1 MSPAAING
9 CSTESGH
16 RVGVFPHEAG
26 IAPLCTHAIVPSAQ
40 LMTGKK
46 LFIDRL
52 LQSRKI
58 VTKVLLFVVP
68 LVLLIAGVGLA
79 GYYTANTLN
88 GHMTVTRA
96 TIENIGDFER
106 LQASLQEYS
115 STPNEKTLSAL
126 RADIDTQQQ
135 GVGVLEGLL
144 TSEGDRSR
152 VAPVMGLASA
162 MRSHVD
168 ALWAV
173 KLLRD
178 ETDAQ
183 MASAVTEIDTLGT
196 EVEAQVGS
204 LRKQS
209 AGKEKFAKGMLLE
222 AYAYNAISG
231 RVSDLRE
238 AMRRAESDDA
248 AINTAKLYL
257 GPLEEEFAKIS
268 TLVSEKA
275 GKAFDPARQAAA
287 GLKAT
292 ITGDAPI
299 ADKAQAV
306 RVGTSA
312 LMPIQR
318 DLDNLS
324 NSRAVT
330 AAERFVG
337 LEGDVAVQRELLA
350 QTEDSLRRIDELK
363 LLVERMS
370 STMSEASQKPLLEST
385 AGLRTVSARV
395 SELAKTNFTMA
406 GFAVKLEPLLA
417 SLDAGS
423 TKLIVIASDWQKKRA
438 EATTTLTGAMAGLKN
453 FVAQA
458 QEVGKE
464 DSERSANL
472 SVIAMVV
479 GTILAIAG
487 GLMLVETLRGP
498 LRRVTEVMKRL
509 ADGDLEVSIE
519 GRERGDEIGDM
530 VRSVTVFRD
539 AARENVRLEQEA
551 AAARELSSAEAEQR
565 AGERAR
571 IAADQQHALT
581 ALSGVL
587 GNLAEGDL
595 ATGMDENL
603 PADFVMMARTYNQAV
618 DALRA
623 TLSEVGFAAQEING
637 GTANLSASAD
647 DLAKRTEQQAAAL
660 EESSRALRHLSD
672 VVRSTATNARQTSQS
687 VNETEEFAVRS
698 GEVVAR
704 AVDAMGEISR
714 SSDKISQIIGVIDE
728 IAFQTNLLALNAGV
742 EAARAGEAG
751 RGFAVVAQEV
761 RELAQRCAGAAREI
775 KQLISASAMQVE
787 SGVQL
792 VEETGEALSKIIAH
806 VTDVR
811 KLVAQISSA
820 AAEQSTGITQVT
832 QAVNDVELITQ
843 QNAAMVEENN
853 AEIRGLRHRVEDL
866 TQKIGRFRTGDSV
879 EYYEEPSQPRYRSNA
894 A

>member
-1 MSPAAING
+1 
-9 CSTESGH
+9 
-16 RVGVFPHEAG
+16 
-26 IAPLCTHAIVPSAQ
+26 
-40 LMTGKK
+40 MTGEK

-58 VTKVLLFVVP
+58 VTKVLLFVIP
-68 LVLLIAGVGLA
+68 LVFLIAGVGLA

-96 TIENIGDFER
+96 TIENIGDFEH
-106 LQASLQEYS
+106 LQASLQDFAAA
-115 STPNEKTLSAL
+115 PDEKTLSAL
-126 RADIDTQQQ
+126 KADIDAQEK
-135 GVGVLEGLL
+135 GVSLLEGLL
-144 TSEGDRSR
+144 ANQDDRER
-152 VAPVMGLASA
+152 VTPVIGLASA
-162 MRSHVD
+162 MRGHVD
-168 ALWAV
+168 ALWSV

-178 ETDAQ
+178 ETEAQ
-183 MASAVTEIDTLGT
+183 MAATMAEIDTLGT
-196 EVEAQVGS
+196 QVAAQMGN

-209 AGKEKFAKGMLLE
+209 DGKERFAKGMLFE
-222 AYAYNAISG
+222 AYAYNAISD
-231 RVSDLRE
+231 RISALRD

-248 AINTAKLYL
+248 ALDTAKLYL
-257 GPLEEEFAKIS
+257 PPLQEEFSKIS
-268 TLVSEKA
+268 ALVSEKIA
-275 GKAFDPARQAAA
+275 KAFDPAR
-287 GLKAT
+287 KAT
-292 ITGDAPI
+292 ANLAAVLGNDAPM

-306 RVGTSA
+306 RLAVSA
-312 LMPIQR
+312 LLPIQR
-318 DLDNLS
+318 DLDDLTS
-324 NSRAVT
+324 SRAVT

-337 LEGDVAVQRELLA
+337 LEGDVAAQRELLA
-350 QTEDSLRRIDELK
+350 QTENALGRIDELK
-363 LLVERMS
+363 LLVERMGGA
-370 STMSEASQKPLLEST
+370 MSKAAQTPLLEST
-385 AGLRTVSARV
+385 AGLRTVSTRV

-406 GFAVKLEPLLA
+406 GFGVKIDPLLT
-417 SLDAGS
+417 SLDGGS
-423 TKLIVIASDWQKKRA
+423 AKLIEIANDWQQKRA
-438 EATTTLTGAMAGLKN
+438 ASTATLTAAMAGLKN

-472 SVIAMVV
+472 SVVAMVV

-509 ADGDLEVSIE
+509 ADGDLEVAIE

-539 AARENVRLEQEA
+539 AARENIRLEHEA
-551 AAARELSSAEAEQR
+551 AAARELSTAESEQR
-565 AGERAR
+565 ASERAR
-571 IAADQQHALT
+571 VAAEQQHALT

-603 PADFVMMARTYNQAV
+603 PADFVIMARTYNQAV

-623 TLSEVGFAAQEING
+623 TLSEVGYAAQEING

-647 DLAKRTEQQAAAL
+647 DLARRTEQQAAAL
-660 EESSRALRHLSD
+660 EESSRALRHLSE
-672 VVRSTATNARQTSQS
+672 VVRSTAANAQQTSRS

-698 GEVVAR
+698 GEVVSR
-704 AVDAMGEISR
+704 AVNAMGEISR
-714 SSDKISQIIGVIDE
+714 SSDKIATIIGVIDE

-792 VEETGEALSKIIAH
+792 VEETGDALSKIIAH

-866 TQKIGRFRTGDSV
+866 TQKIGRFRTGES
-879 EYYEEPSQPRYRSNA
+879 EQHYEEQQLRGYRSDA

>member
-1 MSPAAING
+1 M
-9 CSTESGH
+9 
-16 RVGVFPHEAG
+16 FPHEAG
-26 IAPLCTHAIVPSAQ
+26 IAPLRTHAVVPSAQ
-40 LMTGKK
+40 PMTGENV
-46 LFIDRL
+46 FIDRL
-52 LQSRKI
+52 LQRRKI

-106 LQASLQEYS
+106 LQASLQEF
-115 STPNEKTLSAL
+115 STTPADNTLSAL
-126 RADIDTQQQ
+126 KSDIDAQEK

-144 TSEGDRSR
+144 ANDGDRER
-152 VAPVMGLASA
+152 VAPVVGLAPA
-162 MRSHVD
+162 MRIHAD

-173 KLLRD
+173 KTMRD
-178 ETDAQ
+178 ETDRTMDVA
-183 MASAVTEIDTLGT
+183 MTELRALGS
-196 EVEAQVGS
+196 EVEDQVGA
-204 LRKQS
+204 LRKQ
-209 AGKEKFAKGMLLE
+209 AEGKERFAKGMLIE
-222 AYAYNAISG
+222 AFAYNAIAE
-231 RVSDLRE
+231 RIADLRD
-238 AMRRAESDDA
+238 AMQRAEGDDA

-257 GPLEEEFAKIS
+257 GPLEEEFTKVKAM
-268 TLVSEKA
+268 VSEKVF
-275 GKAFDPARQAAA
+275 KAFDPARKSAADLAATLATDVPLKEKAFTVRIGTGVLMRIQAE
-287 GLKAT
+287 L
-292 ITGDAPI
+292 DA
-299 ADKAQAV
+299 
-306 RVGTSA
+306 
-312 LMPIQR
+312 
-318 DLDNLS
+318 LS
-324 NSRAVT
+324 NKKAVT

-337 LEGDVAVQRELLA
+337 LDADVATQRELLA
-350 QTEDSLRRIDELK
+350 QTEDSIRRIGELQ
-363 LLVERMS
+363 LLVERMRG
-370 STMSEASQKPLLEST
+370 TITEDARNALLEGA
-385 AGLRTVSARV
+385 AGLRTVSSRV
-395 SELAKTNFTMA
+395 SELAATNFTMA
-406 GFAVKLEPLLA
+406 GFGVRAA
-417 SLDAGS
+417 THLDAIEAGS
-423 TKLIVIASDWQKKRA
+423 ANLLKIAADWQQKRTA
-438 EATTTLTGAMAGLKN
+438 ASTTLTDAMAGLKN
-453 FVAQA
+453 FIAQA

-472 SVIAMVV
+472 SVVAMVV

-498 LRRVTEVMKRL
+498 LRKVTEVMKRL
-509 ADGDLEVSIE
+509 ADGDLGVSIE

-551 AAARELSSAEAEQR
+551 AVARELSSAEAEQR
-565 AGERAR
+565 ASERAR
-571 IAADQQHALT
+571 IAAEQQHALT

-623 TLSEVGFAAQEING
+623 TLSEVGLAAQEING

-647 DLAKRTEQQAAAL
+647 DLARRTEQQAAAL

-672 VVRSTATNARQTSQS
+672 VVRGTAANARQTSQS

-698 GEVVAR
+698 GQVVSR
-704 AVDAMGEISR
+704 AVNAMGEISR

-775 KQLISASAMQVE
+775 KQLISASAIQVE

-792 VEETGEALSKIIAH
+792 VEETGEALSKIIEH

-866 TQKIGRFRTGDSV
+866 TRKIGRFRTGES
-879 EYYEEPSQPRYRSNA
+879 ERYSEPQQPGYRSNA